1 MPRIPR
7 GQVSGFAYHVINR
20 GNGGATV
27 FHKEGDYRIFLDL
40 LVAAKTKH
48 PVMLL
53 GFCLMPNHFHLVVQ
67 PKTPEALSAF
77 MQWSLTAHV
86 RRYHKHYR
94 SHGHVWQ
101 GRFKSF
107 PIQEDEHL
115 LTVLRYV
122 LCNPVRAHLAEK
134 PDQWPWSSFQQGHL
148 IDPLP
153 ILLPPDWNHLL
164 ETPLSLQELSRIR
177 TSVNRQAPFG
187 SPDWQTMIA
196 KLLGLISSLT
206 PRGRPRKTQTIP
218 EK

>member
-27 FHKEGDYRIFLDL
+27 FQKNGDYRAFLDL
-40 LVAAKTKH
+40 LAMAKTKY

-67 PKTPEALSAF
+67 PKTPQALSAS

-86 RRYHKHYR
+86 LRYHKHYR

-107 PIQEDEHL
+107 PIQQDEHL

-122 LCNPVRAHLAEK
+122 LRNPVRARLAEK
-134 PDQWPWSSFQQGHL
+134 PDQWLWSNFQHGHL

-153 ILLPPDWNHLL
+153 IPLPPDWNHLL
-164 ETPLSLQELSRIR
+164 ETPFSLQELSRIR
-177 TSVNRQAPFG
+177 TCVNRQAPFG
-187 SPDWQTMIA
+187 SPDWQTI
-196 KLLGLISSLT
+196 
-206 PRGRPRKTQTIP
+206 RR
-218 EK
+218 

>member
-27 FHKEGDYRIFLDL
+27 FHKEEDYRAFLDL
-40 LVAAKTKH
+40 LTVAKTKY
-48 PVMLL
+48 PVMFL

-67 PKTPEALSAF
+67 PTTPEALSTF

-107 PIQEDEHL
+107 PIQQDEHL

-122 LCNPVRAHLAEK
+122 LRNPVRARLTEK
-134 PDQWPWSSFQQGHL
+134 TGQWSWSSIQHSHL
-148 IDPLP
+148 IDSIP
-153 ILLPPDWNHLL
+153 ISMPPDWNHLL
-164 ETPLSLQELSRIR
+164 DTPLSLQELSRIR

-187 SPDWQTMIA
+187 SPNWQSMIA
-196 KLLGLISSLT
+196 KLLGLVSSLT
-206 PRGRPRKTQTIP
+206 PRGRPRKIP